1 MGIIPLCFKPGQ
13 DADTLGLTG
22 YERFSIDLPTDI
34 KSIKPGQDIE
44 VTTDNGK
51 SFSCTLRFD
60 TQVFEYLISP
70 CYLLEKFIRLQL
82 YIRALNMICSLL
94 INNFIPVIAF
104 QVELT
109 YFEHGGILQYV
120 LRQLIDQ

>member
-22 YERFSIDLPTDI
+22 YERYSIDLPTDI

-51 SFSCTLRFD
+51 SFTCTLRFD
-60 TQVFEYLISP
+60 TQVFEYLMSP
-70 CYLLEKFIRLQL
+70 FCLSKNLLD
-82 YIRALNMICSLL
+82 CSYMYGHL
-94 INNFIPVIAF
+94 I
-104 QVELT
+104 
-109 YFEHGGILQYV
+109 
-120 LRQLIDQ
+120 